1 MVSKLFRERD
11 GYPVVPWEDRNKTNH
26 KQYCLDLLA
35 FNTTLTTASY
45 NNIRKRWNL
54 SLDHRVIST
63 LAIVS
68 RYHALPA
75 YILNN
80 CKLDRRKDIVNMAL
94 VNKMCMGNKDTLLR
108 IVKNGIDAKE
118 LCQVKTPPRYRGL
131 CFTAGY
137 TLMKAFEDRVE
148 DVVKK
153 QKTKP
158 KWR

>member
-11 GYPVVPWEDRNKTNH
+11 GYPVVVWEDRKKTNH
-26 KQYCLDLLA
+26 KQWSLDRLA
-35 FNTTLTTASY
+35 FNTTLTTSSY

-54 SLDHRVIST
+54 TLDHRVIGN

-68 RYHALPA
+68 RYHALPP
-75 YILNN
+75 YILNH
-80 CKLDRRKDIVNMAL
+80 CKLDRRKDLVNMAL

-118 LCQVKTPPRYRGL
+118 LCQVKNPPRYRGL

-148 DVVKK
+148 DIVKR
-153 QKTKP
+153 QKVKSNY
-158 KWR
+158 

>member
-35 FNTTLTTASY
+35 FNTQFTTASY
-45 NNIRKRWNL
+45 NNIRKRLNL

-118 LCQVKTPPRYRGL
+118 LCQVKNPPRYRGL

>member
-26 KQYCLDLLA
+26 KQYCLDLLS

-45 NNIRKRWNL
+45 NNIRKRLNL

-118 LCQVKTPPRYRGL
+118 LCQVKNPPRYRGL